1 MLGHRALATGAVAS
15 MSADAIAPVI
25 AALSLTEARD
35 GLVAVGVL
43 AIKASASP
51 IEAGDVLSSVGA
63 TPVAA
68 SAAISEDGDACA
80 SQCTLAIKAAQ
91 SAIEEADLLSA
102 SSRLQGEDLALPPA
116 VRRGGPWP
124 DPHDAIARVR
134 RERELD
140 LRHAI
145 DEAWD
150 RAHGESESL
159 ACGEPAPPDLDAVCD
174 ALVKLAEERTEERLA
189 TAIASRELS
198 AEDEAVAVL
207 LLAA

>member
-15 MSADAIAPVI
+15 IPALAPVI
-25 AALSLTEARD
+25 AVLSLTEASD
-35 GLVAVGVL
+35 GLVAVGAL
-43 AIKASASP
+43 AIKASAGP
-51 IEAGDVLSSVGA
+51 IEAGDALTSAGA
-63 TPVAA
+63 LALAA
-68 SAAISEDGDACA
+68 SASVTEDGDACA
-80 SQCTLAIKAAQ
+80 GQCTLAIKAAQ

-102 SSRLQGEDLALPPA
+102 AGRLAGEDLALPHA

-140 LRHAI
+140 LRRAI
-145 DEAWD
+145 DEAWA

-159 ACGEPAPPDLDAVCD
+159 ACGEPPPPDLAAVCH
-174 ALVKLAEERTEERLA
+174 ALVQLAEARTEERLA
-189 TAIASRELS
+189 IAIASRERS
-198 AEDEAVAVL
+198 AKDEAVAVL